1 MVADLVAPE
10 LHEAA
15 YASQRVAS
23 NLGVT
28 LGPPIGALFLFVGGW
43 TLEFVGVSAARG
55 VGFVLA
61 YRYLPRARRVR
72 ARRAAGARLVRA

>member
-28 LGPPIGALFLFVGGW
+28 MGPPIGALFLFVGGW
-43 TLEFVGVSAARG
+43 NLEFVGVSVLAAI
-55 VGFVLA
+55 GFVLA
-61 YRYLPRARRVR
+61 YR
-72 ARRAAGARLVRA
+72 